1 MIDLDNYFKKKIQVK
16 LIKNTLIMNQMLK
29 KDGEKNPE
37 KEKAENN
44 INVNNPDKESVS
56 VESKVEEDKKEEVN

>member
-1 MIDLDNYFKKKIQVK
+1 
-16 LIKNTLIMNQMLK
+16 MLK